1 MSQMEAYTEG
11 RGEYGED
18 GRFRCNTHVTGK
30 LVSAEYLV
38 VVYHLCMSTNTPFDL
53 TVGGL

>member
-11 RGEYGED
+11 RGEFGED
-18 GRFRCNTHVTGK
+18 GRFRCNTHVTRK

-38 VVYHLCMSTNTPFDL
+38 VVYHLCMSTNIPFDL